1 MLLLLVIGTMQWNVV
16 QFPKKSDKK
25 TAFTELSR
33 CFLGAADKNEHYL
46 GKELM
51 VVF

>member
-1 MLLLLVIGTMQWNVV
+1 MQWNVV